1 MVYSNCSCPDLLSIK
16 HLPYDSSQGCNL
28 SFYKPGLCISVQPD
42 GLEGTVCE
50 ICQTCLGKCSC
61 IDITNRSVH
70 QSYIDVLIYSNGI
83 SSDHNVCSSFPFF
96 SYYYKDMM
104 SICCK
109 QTETEE
115 VVDRGKSKA
124 ERLQSIVRDLL
135 IKEHPV
141 DSRISDKT
149 SSFMKRRLNSKLED
163 TFKQL
168 LDSLQKLVKV
178 SQEIN
183 EDQQLLD
190 GDLKGSI
197 DRILSPIGVSQMH
210 SKYKQLLDYTK
221 SLDSGLKSKKS
232 KISNNSTVF
241 NLSSGS
247 ECNAK
252 LSCGRMNLKCCNE
265 HLSVADLQGPLR
277 FSHYSGLACATNK
290 SLQFYYMDSDIH
302 KHLLNRMGVDES
314 RPSLMVVDM
323 AQEERYIL
331 DQNLLLEFT
340 SIGKI
345 HIFS

>member
-61 IDITNRSVH
+61 VDITNRSVH
-70 QSYIDVLIYSNGI
+70 QSYINVLISSNGI
-83 SSDHNVCSSFPFF
+83 SSDQNVCSSFPIF

-109 QTETEE
+109 QTEIEE

-149 SSFMKRRLNSKLED
+149 RSSMKRRFNSKLED

-232 KISNNSTVF
+232 KINNNSTVF
-241 NLSSGS
+241 NSSSGS

-277 FSHYSGLACATNK
+277 LSHYSGLACATNK
-290 SLQFYYMDSDIH
+290 SLQFYYMDSDVH